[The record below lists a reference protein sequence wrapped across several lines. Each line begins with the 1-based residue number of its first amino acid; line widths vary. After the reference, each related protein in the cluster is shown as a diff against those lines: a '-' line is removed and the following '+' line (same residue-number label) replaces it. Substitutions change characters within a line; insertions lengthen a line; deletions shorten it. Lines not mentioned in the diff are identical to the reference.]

1 MSCLENKSVCKGGFV
16 FVMITEIF
24 WRTFWRDDCRSLIG
38 VVENFRLSDHLTK
51 KREKLSRIQILH
63 LIHSGKVQGQFYI
76 FIFLSELA
84 FEESAKKICTFSVND
99 TFSKIYRQ
107 LLKQK
112 RASLLFLAQI
122 NNNSSMKLKKT
133 ENTQTRI
140 VSSFSNQS
148 AALTSKRG
156 LIL

>member
-1 MSCLENKSVCKGGFV
+1 
-16 FVMITEIF
+16 MITEIF

-84 FEESAKKICTFSVND
+84 FEESAKKKYAHF
-99 TFSKIYRQ
+99 Q
-107 LLKQK
+107 
-112 RASLLFLAQI
+112 
-122 NNNSSMKLKKT
+122 
-133 ENTQTRI
+133 
-140 VSSFSNQS
+140 
-148 AALTSKRG
+148 
-156 LIL
+156 